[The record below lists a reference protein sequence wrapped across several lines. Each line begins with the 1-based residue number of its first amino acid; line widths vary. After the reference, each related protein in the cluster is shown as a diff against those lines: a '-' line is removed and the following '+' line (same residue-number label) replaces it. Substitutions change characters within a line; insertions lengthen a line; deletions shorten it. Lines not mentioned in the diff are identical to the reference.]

1 MATPAAVIATVAE
14 SPRASGDSA
23 GYAEVTA
30 RRRPIEAAG
39 IPSSI
44 GHRPMNA
51 PYRLAL
57 PVLALLAATA
67 GCARLNTSCAY
78 LAQHHHGAVA
88 RLNATLTDRPSG
100 QCDCGEC
107 VVCRPA
113 PSPALTELASAPCA
127 CFPACPLGHCRL
139 RKLCE
144 RPTPGPPPARLHPEM
159 PPKFLPLPT
168 QPILSPARPDA
179 PESWR
184 GDVEAGYRP
193 TLTFP
198 GRD

>member
-1 MATPAAVIATVAE
+1 MT
-14 SPRASGDSA
+14 
-23 GYAEVTA
+23 
-30 RRRPIEAAG
+30 
-39 IPSSI
+39 
-44 GHRPMNA
+44 A

-57 PVLALLAATA
+57 PLLALFAATT
-67 GCARLNTSCAY
+67 GCARLNTSCAC
-78 LAQHHHGAVA
+78 LAQHHHSAVA
-88 RLNATLTDRPSG
+88 RLNETLTDRPSG

-107 VVCRPA
+107 VECRPDPA
-113 PSPALTELASAPCA
+113 PAPTELAVAPCA

-139 RKLCE
+139 RVLCE
-144 RPTPGPPPARLHPEM
+144 RPMPGPPPAWLQPAM

-168 QPILSPARPDA
+168 QPIISPARPDA
-179 PESWR
+179 PEGSR